1 MIEPEVPSPIDLK
14 SMDDALE
21 WERNAMQRPF
31 RTEFFEAFSRELL
44 GLNLVSLNVLELGS
58 GPGFLAE
65 YLLSKIPELTI
76 SLLDNSPAM
85 HEIAKNRLE
94 HHVDRVEFIERDFK
108 KNNWNVGLGK
118 FNVVITLQAVHELR
132 HKRYATELH
141 SQVRPLLDENG
152 DYLFCDHFYG
162 DEAMKNNQLF
172 MSLIE
177 QHQSLEAAGFT
188 YKEILIK
195 GGRALYHA
203 A

>member
-1 MIEPEVPSPIDLK
+1 MG
-14 SMDDALE
+14 DALE

-44 GLNLVSLNVLELGS
+44 GLNLDSLNVLELGS

-65 YLLSKIPELTI
+65 YLLSEIPELTM
-76 SLLDNSPAM
+76 SLLDSSPAM
-85 HEIAKNRLE
+85 HEIAKKRLGR
-94 HHVDRVEFIERDFK
+94 HVARVEFIERDFK
-108 KNNWNVGLGK
+108 KDNWNADLGK
-118 FNVVITLQAVHELR
+118 FNAVITLQAVHELR

-141 SQVRPLLDENG
+141 SQVRPLLAENG

-177 QHQSLEAAGFT
+177 QRQSLETAGFT
-188 YKEILIK
+188 YNEVLLK
-195 GGRALYHA
+195 GGEGFIPC
-203 A
+203 